1 MTRQTRWGQLAVQ
14 ITALTRAGILYSIG
28 IDDSGQPLTRKVLA
42 DGTWTPS
49 VSKRGGSSSKQRVRI
64 EGENQRGEVVVRRQ
78 ETSRWVWGLLYSIV
92 GGLAR
97 DHESIFGRQCGR
109 RDRDFVWWAVGLLF
123 CTKGSAV
130 TMVRQ

>member
-1 MTRQTRWGQLAVQ
+1 MIAVSHSPG
-14 ITALTRAGILYSIG
+14 R
-28 IDDSGQPLTRKVLA
+28 VLA

-49 VSKRGGSSSKQRVRI
+49 VSRRGGSSGKPRDHI
-64 EGENQRGEVVVRRQ
+64 GGDKKRGEVVVRRQ
-78 ETSRWVWGLLYSIV
+78 ETSRRVWGLLYSIV

-97 DHESIFGRQCGR
+97 DHKSIFGRQCGP